1 MPVFTVPLRYCLY
14 AGLLATMLT
23 GCAGI
28 PGTLMK
34 TGTERLQTQAQTFEA
49 AGDYQGAAQVYLRA
63 AASASIP
70 EKYQLQ
76 LLAADSL
83 IRGNDL
89 TRAATLL
96 DELQTVALEG
106 ELRQYYILR
115 RAQLE
120 LARQHPDQ
128 ALAMLQAAPAGAN
141 LRTEYHRLRAEAL
154 LQNSQFFA
162 SAQERILLDPLLTD
176 PEQQL
181 ANQRALWD
189 ALNNLSDSELQQLRK
204 APPPD
209 PMSGWLELVELTR
222 LYLQQ
227 PDALADVIPHWQ
239 QRYPEHPASQ
249 QFIARLLDTMRAA
262 GQPPEQVAILLPL
275 HGELAEVA
283 GAVRDGIIAAY
294 YEAPEGGRRPD
305 LRIHDSGDT
314 AESAV
319 TAYRNAVAAGARFV
333 IGPLRKESVEALARL
348 QPLDVPVLGLNRSE
362 DPDLENPALYQFGL
376 APEDEAREAARLA
389 WRNDLHQAVALL
401 PDNDWGERVYNAFA
415 AEWQTLG
422 GLILETGRYDESEA
436 DHGKVISA
444 LLNLDSSKARH
455 QQLTRLLGTRLE
467 FEPRRRQ
474 DVDFVFLVASPK
486 QARLIRPQ
494 LSFYRASTLPVYATS
509 RVYTGV
515 PDPSRDSD
523 MNGITFCDMPW
534 TLESRENWSHLQNA
548 VAETWPDSSSRY
560 ARLFALGIDAY
571 RIIPYLSELGNNMP
585 GAYHGVSGNLSLGAH
600 GQLNRTLRCA
610 RFQDGGP
617 VLLEQTAGATPAAT
631 ASSIGR

>member
-1 MPVFTVPLRYCLY
+1 MPVFIPALRYCLY
-14 AGLLATMLT
+14 AGLLAAVLAGCT
-23 GCAGI
+23 GMPGALMK
-28 PGTLMK
+28 PGTD
-34 TGTERLQTQAQTFEA
+34 RLQTQAQALEA
-49 AGDYQGAAQVYLRA
+49 TGDFQGAAQVYLQA
-63 AASASIP
+63 AASAAIP

-83 IRGNDL
+83 IHGNEL
-89 TRAATLL
+89 PRATALL
-96 DELQTVALEG
+96 DELQAVALDG
-106 ELRQYYILR
+106 ELRQHYTIR

-120 LARQHPDQ
+120 LARQHPEQ
-128 ALAMLQAAPAGAN
+128 TLALLQVPPASTA
-141 LRTEYHRLRAEAL
+141 LRIEYHRLRAEAL
-154 LQNSQFFA
+154 LQNSQYFL
-162 SAQERILLDPLLTD
+162 SAQERILLDALLTD
-176 PEQQL
+176 PGQRL
-181 ANQRALWD
+181 DSQRALWD

-227 PDALADVIPHWQ
+227 PDALAEVIPHWQ

-249 QFIARLLDTMRAA
+249 QFIARLLDTMRTA
-262 GQPPEQVAILLPL
+262 GQPPEQVAVLLPL
-275 HGELAEVA
+275 RGELAGVA
-283 GAVRDGIIAAY
+283 DAVRNGILAAY

-305 LRIHDSGDT
+305 LKIYDSGDT
-314 AESAV
+314 AQSAV
-319 TAYRNAVAAGARFV
+319 TAYRDALANGARFV

-348 QPLDVPVLGLNRSE
+348 QPLDVPVLGLNQSE
-362 DPDLENPALYQFGL
+362 DPNLMNPALYQFGL

-389 WRNDLHQAVALL
+389 WRNGLQQAVALL

-422 GLILETGRYDESEA
+422 GRILETGRYDDSEA

-444 LLNLDSSKARH
+444 LLNLDSSKARY
-455 QQLTRLLGTRLE
+455 QQLTRQLGTQLE

-494 LSFYRASTLPVYATS
+494 LSFYRASSLPVYATS
-509 RVYTGV
+509 KVYTGV

-534 TLESRENWSHLQNA
+534 TLESRENWSHLQGA

-571 RIIPYLSELGNNMP
+571 RIIPYLGELGNNMP
-585 GAYHGVSGNLSLGAH
+585 GAYHGVSGNLSLGER

-610 RFQDGGP
+610 RFQDGVP
-617 VLLEQTAGATPAAT
+617 VLLEQTAGAAPAVEGL
-631 ASSIGR
+631 SVEQ